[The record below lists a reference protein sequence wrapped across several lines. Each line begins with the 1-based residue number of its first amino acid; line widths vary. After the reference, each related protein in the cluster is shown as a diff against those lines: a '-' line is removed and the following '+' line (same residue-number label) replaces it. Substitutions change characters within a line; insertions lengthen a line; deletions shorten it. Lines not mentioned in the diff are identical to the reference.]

1 MKTSKIKSAIQSKS
15 LTELTKAISE
25 LGDELAYRLTAPN
38 TEITQFLAKEE
49 NSGYSVHFSAS
60 LQLCYSSLSM
70 AEGVIFVIDFDGDA
84 MSEEPTP
91 PIHELFYAAIVRTI
105 TIYAYGEKWSGRSVP
120 TPPELSHLLDL
131 NDPMIMILS
140 LDDFYKQSGL
150 Q

>member
-1 MKTSKIKSAIQSKS
+1 
-15 LTELTKAISE
+15 LTKAISE
-25 LGDELAYRLTAPN
+25 LGDELAYRLTPPN

-84 MSEEPTP
+84 ISEE
-91 PIHELFYAAIVRTI
+91 
-105 TIYAYGEKWSGRSVP
+105 P
-120 TPPELSHLLDL
+120 TPPELSHLLDM
-131 NDPMIMILS
+131 NNPMIMILS
-140 LDDFYKQSGL
+140 LDDFYKQSVL